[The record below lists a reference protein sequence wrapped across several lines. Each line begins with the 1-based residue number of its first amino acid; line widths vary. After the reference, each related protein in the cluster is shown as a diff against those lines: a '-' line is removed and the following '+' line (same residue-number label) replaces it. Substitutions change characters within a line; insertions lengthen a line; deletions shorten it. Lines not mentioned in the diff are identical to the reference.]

1 MLQYEYYNVN
11 LQQNTALKIKETVGV
26 LTPPNG
32 FAFGVLSA
40 LTNLETVSSEIIQ
53 NYNSVLINT
62 LNIRVPTCDEMVAYT
77 EVNFAKKQEVILK
90 KEEMPSAS
98 ADLVGAEYQYVG
110 QDTTNYTHG
119 YIYECRAT
127 ENNTLTFDPNI
138 MSCSW
143 DDLSAFLSQQ
153 TSDYNSVVKGTLT
166 YIDGGDLW
174 RLVAMDAEDN
184 VILSYQQYTGDWEAV
199 GFTFTGTYEDGDVVS
214 FERNT
219 TATYAWVRVDVQ
231 PDLTSY
237 IDSQISIV
245 QADISDIEALI
256 PAQASTSN
264 KLADKN
270 FVNSSISTN
279 TANFVGTF
287 NSVAELEAYSG
298 TVTNNDYAFV
308 IGTDSAGNTTYNRYK
323 YNGNT
328 QQWIYEYT
336 LNNSSFTAAQWAAI
350 QSGITAAKVST
361 YDGYA
366 ATIASK
372 QDTISDLAT
381 IRAGAAAGATA
392 VQPGDVGNGTIT
404 ITQGGVTKGSFT
416 LNQATGDTIAL
427 DAGGGGISNIDNITI
442 TTNTDDE
449 IQAVATVNQN
459 PAAGA
464 TNPVYDWVGTLA
476 EYQAQNIET
485 LHPDWIC
492 YIIDDVSGGDSVYTK
507 AQVDEKFQEKATAV
521 NYSYVSNCITEIPQ
535 DIKLELNNGTLTLK
549 AGSKVFIPNGL
560 EIFDEQTIV
569 NDITL
574 TETTNGQYMLFV
586 QTSGLSIDFVSISN
600 TVSGST
606 NPETTY
612 TMWYNTTN
620 NTINLFLDD
629 PMTPT
634 RTESLPV
641 AIFTVSNGII
651 SSIDQIFNGFG
662 YIGST
667 IFALPGVQCLIPN
680 GRNADGSL
688 KNIEFTTDHVSTV
701 TNTSNLT
708 TVLWYSINANGNI
721 TNSLTDYWKYDE
733 QKNLWVHGD
742 VLWTDIPFARSYANG
757 GKVENFVSK
766 TAFHAVDYN
775 DTEYIA
781 HQATPSSR
789 YIDLTLGASGSNYT
803 APADGYVYVSIQ
815 ATNVKSFV
823 YIGHREPETGFSITS
838 HVGALPSNHELFL
851 PVKKGQVFA
860 VVTGYVGTV
869 GFFRFIYANGAE

>member
-11 LQQNTALKIKETVGV
+11 LQQNTALKIRETVGV

-62 LNIRVPTCDEMVAYT
+62 LGIRVATCDEMVAYT
-77 EVNFAKKQEVILK
+77 EINFAKKQEVILK

-143 DDLSAFLSQQ
+143 DNLSAFLSQQ

-166 YIDGGDLW
+166 YIGGGDLW

-237 IDSQISIV
+237 IDGQISIV

-264 KLADKN
+264 QLADKN

-279 TANFVGTF
+279 TANFIGTF

-366 ATIASK
+366 TTIAGK
-372 QDTISDLAT
+372 QDIISDLAT

-392 VQPGDVGNGTIT
+392 VQPGDLATVATSGSYNDLSDKPTIGDGTIT
-404 ITQGGVTKGSFT
+404 VRQGGITRGTISVNQTNDTTIDLEAGGSGISPGIIVPFAGSVIPAGFLLCDGSAVSRT
-416 LNQATGDTIAL
+416 DYADLFDVIGTTYGAGDGSTTFNLPKLNTGDPVLGAEVAYIGQKTDGSL
-427 DAGGGGISNIDNITI
+427 PNITGAFPMQGRNCYGAFLQI
-442 TTNTDDE
+442 SASGSLAGVNWNATTWTDFN
-449 IQAVATVNQN
+449 A
-459 PAAGA
+459 
-464 TNPVYDWVGTLA
+464 
-476 EYQAQNIET
+476 
-485 LHPDWIC
+485 
-492 YIIDDVSGGDSVYTK
+492 SRSSSVYT
-507 AQVDEKFQEKATAV
+507 
-521 NYSYVSNCITEIPQ
+521 
-535 DIKLELNNGTLTLK
+535 
-549 AGSKVFIPNGL
+549 
-560 EIFDEQTIV
+560 
-569 NDITL
+569 
-574 TETTNGQYMLFV
+574 NGQ
-586 QTSGLSIDFVSISN
+586 
-600 TVSGST
+600 
-606 NPETTY
+606 
-612 TMWYNTTN
+612 
-620 NTINLFLDD
+620 
-629 PMTPT
+629 T
-634 RTESLPV
+634 RVKS
-641 AIFTVSNGII
+641 AG
-651 SSIDQIFNGFG
+651 
-662 YIGST
+662 
-667 IFALPGVQCLIPN
+667 
-680 GRNADGSL
+680 
-688 KNIEFTTDHVSTV
+688 
-701 TNTSNLT
+701 
-708 TVLWYSINANGNI
+708 
-721 TNSLTDYWKYDE
+721 
-733 QKNLWVHGD
+733 
-742 VLWTDIPFARSYANG
+742 
-757 GKVENFVSK
+757 
-766 TAFHAVDYN
+766 
-775 DTEYIA
+775 
-781 HQATPSSR
+781 
-789 YIDLTLGASGSNYT
+789 
-803 APADGYVYVSIQ
+803 VYVL
-815 ATNVKSFV
+815 
-823 YIGHREPETGFSITS
+823 YII
-838 HVGALPSNHELFL
+838 
-851 PVKKGQVFA
+851 K
-860 VVTGYVGTV
+860 Y
-869 GFFRFIYANGAE
+869 

>member
-32 FAFGVLSA
+32 SAFGVLSA

-62 LNIRVPTCDEMVAYT
+62 LGIRVPTCDEMVAYT
-77 EVNFAKKQEVILK
+77 EINFAKRQEVILK
-90 KEEMPSAS
+90 KEEMPAAS

-110 QDTTNYTHG
+110 QDTANYTHG

-143 DDLSAFLSQQ
+143 DNLSAFLSQQ

-199 GFTFTGTYEDGDVVS
+199 GFSFTGTYEDGDVVS

-264 KLADKN
+264 QLADKN

-279 TANFVGTF
+279 TANFIGTF

-336 LNNSSFTAAQWAAI
+336 LNNSSFTATQWAAI

-366 ATIASK
+366 ATIAGK
-372 QDTISDLAT
+372 QDIISDLAT

-392 VQPGDVGNGTIT
+392 VQPSDVGNGTIT
-404 ITQGGVTKGSFT
+404 ITQGGVTRGTFTTNQGGNTQIDVDAPAGGVPPGLIAPFAGTTVPAGWLICDGSAIPRTDYADLFNAIGT
-416 LNQATGDTIAL
+416 TYGAGDGSTTFNLPDLISRFIEGQTPNNIIYV
-427 DAGGGGISNIDNITI
+427 DAG
-442 TTNTDDE
+442 
-449 IQAVATVNQN
+449 
-459 PAAGA
+459 
-464 TNPVYDWVGTLA
+464 L
-476 EYQAQNIET
+476 
-485 LHPDWIC
+485 
-492 YIIDDVSGGDSVYTK
+492 
-507 AQVDEKFQEKATAV
+507 
-521 NYSYVSNCITEIPQ
+521 
-535 DIKLELNNGTLTLK
+535 
-549 AGSKVFIPNGL
+549 PN
-560 EIFDEQTIV
+560 
-569 NDITL
+569 
-574 TETTNGQYMLFV
+574 
-586 QTSGLSIDFVSISN
+586 
-600 TVSGST
+600 VSGSLVKGGQGEVIHST
-606 NPETTY
+606 VVASGAFY
-612 TMWYNTTN
+612 TQPTSNSTSAYSGSGGNA
-620 NTINLFLDD
+620 NLFFDAS
-629 PMTPT
+629 
-634 RTESLPV
+634 RS
-641 AIFTVSNGII
+641 
-651 SSIDQIFNGFG
+651 
-662 YIGST
+662 ST
-667 IFALPGVQCLIPN
+667 IYGA
-680 GRNADGSL
+680 S
-688 KNIEFTTDHVSTV
+688 
-701 TNTSNLT
+701 T
-708 TVLWYSINANGNI
+708 TVQPK
-721 TNSLTDYWKYDE
+721 SLRAPYIIKY
-733 QKNLWVHGD
+733 
-742 VLWTDIPFARSYANG
+742 
-757 GKVENFVSK
+757 
-766 TAFHAVDYN
+766 
-775 DTEYIA
+775 
-781 HQATPSSR
+781 
-789 YIDLTLGASGSNYT
+789 
-803 APADGYVYVSIQ
+803 
-815 ATNVKSFV
+815 
-823 YIGHREPETGFSITS
+823 
-838 HVGALPSNHELFL
+838 
-851 PVKKGQVFA
+851 
-860 VVTGYVGTV
+860 
-869 GFFRFIYANGAE
+869 